1 MTTTR
6 FADHLLTGIH
16 SARPAATAVPAGT
29 LYSCTTHSLI
39 YQSDGSSWS
48 TYATL
53 GLAETLPATIVDAKG
68 DLIAASA
75 ADTVARLPVGSN
87 GQVLTADSAQTLGI
101 KWSAAA
107 GGLVADT
114 LWDAKGDLAVASAA
128 DTGGR
133 LPVGSNNQVLTADS
147 AQTLGVKWAT
157 PAAGPTGAMTLLSTT
172 TLGSAGTFDEI
183 GISGAYNDLVLAL
196 IARGTTSSTFDNL
209 RLRLNNDTGSSYDNL
224 GINTSGSTPNTTQ
237 STTPQTAMTL
247 GNLAIPAATAA
258 ANRFGMV
265 EIVLLGYASTTWF
278 KTALVS
284 ASAAAAS
291 NNQQYNVTGGHWLST
306 AAVTRVTLYGGST
319 ANLAAGSQLRIYGR
333 L

>member
-1 MTTTR
+1 MATTR

-16 SARPAATAVPAGT
+16 SARPAASAVPAGT

-39 YQSDGSSWS
+39 YQSDGSSAWS

-53 GLAETLPATIVDAKG
+53 GTAETLAATIADAKG

-101 KWSAAA
+101 KWAAAA

-128 DTGGR
+128 DTGAR
-133 LPVGSNNQVLTADS
+133 LPVGTNDQVLTADS

-157 PAAGPTGAMTLLSTT
+157 PAAGAAGAVTLLSTT
-172 TLGSAGTFDEI
+172 TLGSNTTFDVSS
-183 GISGAYNDLVLAL
+183 ISGSYNDLIL
-196 IARGTTSSTFDNL
+196 ILIGRSADTNVDITQ
-209 RLRLNNDTGSSYDNL
+209 LRLNADTAANYYHERNQ
-224 GINTSGSTPNTTQ
+224 ISGSASTAVETRGATSIQLRECPGTTDLA
-237 STTPQTAMTL
+237 SSFAVMEITL
-247 GNLAIPAATAA
+247 
-258 ANRFGMV
+258 F
-265 EIVLLGYASTTWF
+265 GYASTTWKKAIHF
-278 KTALVS
+278 RTFDMTATT
-284 ASAAAAS
+284 ASGMVAT
-291 NNQQYNVTGGHWLST
+291 YGGALWNST
-306 AAVTRVTLYGGST
+306 AAVTRVQLFGTNT
-319 ANLAAGSQLRIYGR
+319 ANLLTGSQLRIYGR